1 MALLLSSNSESSCD
15 TSDGLNG
22 SDDDDDDE
30 EEEEEEG
37 EDSGGEEAM
46 ELLLLL
52 LLLLLSPP
60 LVRQLRLRL
69 VAEATEARL
78 LPPTLGQPLEKTA
91 SEAGRR
97 SVRPSR
103 SWRPTTLLE
112 ETLVSSVSSSGEE
125 GGVGST
131 ELDSWSR
138 DKTIKKISFDIRKQ

>member
-15 TSDGLNG
+15 TSEGLNG
-22 SDDDDDDE
+22 SDDDEEDE
-30 EEEEEEG
+30 EDD
-37 EDSGGEEAM
+37 DSGGEEAM
-46 ELLLLL
+46 ELLPLLL
-52 LLLLLSPP
+52 LPP
-60 LVRQLRLRL
+60 SVVRQLRLRL
-69 VAEATEARL
+69 VVAAAEARL
-78 LPPTLGQPLEKTA
+78 LPPTLVQPLEKTA

-103 SWRPTTLLE
+103 SWRPTMLLE

-138 DKTIKKISFDIRKQ
+138 DKRIKKQVLT